1 MRLIFRIRLWA
12 FIADVALALASYELA
27 LVVFAWYH
35 DHSLRWFAASFDWG
49 LLLGL
54 AVILGAFIYMGLYK
68 LEIWVS
74 RPLHVVTL
82 FKGVVGALIVT
93 AFFVF
98 AFKAPFIDDSRL
110 TIFTAFALF
119 FLLSA
124 SVRIGLLDR
133 LYRHDVREHR
143 GCTLVIGES
152 ADSGILVSRLKEL
165 RGYSRVAVAEPLD
178 KRRNGHEAEPALV
191 KTIETCEPAPR
202 QVFIDGAS
210 VGYRATIDLL
220 HLASKRGA
228 DVYVTG
234 RLVSPLDTTRL
245 LLRLFEIPVMRV
257 RNDRETHGAGGEYA
271 SERVFDVAA
280 AGVALAVLAPVFAVI
295 AIAIKLDSRGPVF
308 FRQERVGLGGR
319 PFPFLKF
326 RSMKVGE
333 DASAHQDYVCDL
345 IRNGEVACIDESGVE
360 VYKLPDD
367 ERVTRVGRFLRKYSL
382 DELPQFWDV
391 LKGDMS
397 MVGPRP
403 ALDYEVAAYKEWH
416 RLRLKVMPGVSGL
429 WQISGRSRVTFDQM
443 VFQDVMYGYNQS
455 LLTDVSICLR
465 TLPAVLMGRG
475 AV

>member
-1 MRLIFRIRLWA
+1 MKLIFRIRLWA
-12 FIADVALALASYELA
+12 FFIDVALALASYELA

-35 DHSLRWFAASFDWG
+35 VHSLRWFAASFDWG

-82 FKGVVGALIVT
+82 FKGVVVALVIT

-98 AFKAPFIDDSRL
+98 AFKAPFIEDSRL

-124 SVRIGLLDR
+124 SARIGLLDR
-133 LYRHDVREHR
+133 LYRHDVREHP
-143 GCTLVIGES
+143 GSTLVIGAS

-165 RGYSRVAVAEPLD
+165 RGYSRVRVIEPQD
-178 KRRNGHEAEPALV
+178 KRRNGFSAEPALFEA
-191 KTIETCEPAPR
+191 IEAPDPAPR
-202 QVFIDGAS
+202 HVFIDGAT
-210 VGYRATIDLL
+210 VGHKATLDLV
-220 HLASKRGA
+220 HAAYGRGA
-228 DVYVTG
+228 EAYVMG

-245 LLRLFEIPVMRV
+245 LLRLFELPVTRV
-257 RNDRETHGAGGEYA
+257 RRDPQAPK
-271 SERVFDVAA
+271 SEIEAAARRVFDLAF
-280 AGVALAVLAPVFAVI
+280 AGGALVLLAPVFA
-295 AIAIKLDSRGPVF
+295 AIAVAVKLDSRGPVF
-308 FRQERVGLGGR
+308 FRQERVGLRGYT
-319 PFPFLKF
+319 FEFLKF
-326 RSMKVGE
+326 RSMQAGS
-333 DASAHQDYVCDL
+333 DASAHRDYVCEL
-345 IRNGEVACIDESGVE
+345 IETGEVACLDENGVE

-382 DELPQFWDV
+382 DELPQFWNV
-391 LKGDMS
+391 LRGDMS

-403 ALDYEVAAYKEWH
+403 ALDYEVAVYKEWH
-416 RLRLKVMPGVSGL
+416 RLRLQVTPGISGL
-429 WQISGRSRVTFDQM
+429 WQISGRSRVSFDEM
-443 VFQDVMYGYNQS
+443 VFQDVIYGYNQS

-465 TLPAVLMGRG
+465 TIPAVLMGRG

>member
-1 MRLIFRIRLWA
+1 MKLIFRIRLYA
-12 FIADVALALASYELA
+12 LLADVALALVSYELA

-35 DHSLRWFAASFDWG
+35 DHTLRWFATSVDWG
-49 LLLGL
+49 MLLGL
-54 AVILGAFIYMGLYK
+54 AVILGTFLYIGLYK

-82 FKGVVGALIVT
+82 FKGVVVALVIT

-98 AFKAPFIDDSRL
+98 TFKAPFVDDSRL

-119 FLLSA
+119 FLLSGC
-124 SVRIGLLDR
+124 VRIGLLDR
-133 LYRHDVREHR
+133 LYKYDVREHPGR
-143 GCTLVIGES
+143 TLVIGES

-165 RGYSRVAVAEPLD
+165 RGYSRTTVVEPQD
-178 KRRNGHEAEPALV
+178 KRRNGFDAEPALIEA
-191 KTIETCEPAPR
+191 IETLEPAPR

-210 VGYRATIDLL
+210 VGYKATIDLV
-220 HLASKRGA
+220 HAACRRGSEA
-228 DVYVTG
+228 YVMG

-245 LLRLFEIPVMRV
+245 LLRLFELPVMRV
-257 RNDRETHGAGGEYA
+257 RRDPEARKSV
-271 SERVFDVAA
+271 SEAAARRVFDVAA
-280 AGVALAVLAPVFAVI
+280 AAGALVLLAPVFAAI
-295 AIAIKLDSRGPVF
+295 AIAIKLDSHGSVL
-308 FRQERVGLGGR
+308 FRQERVGLRGR
-319 PFPFLKF
+319 PFQFLKF
-326 RSMKVGE
+326 RSMQAGN
-333 DASAHQDYVCDL
+333 DASAHRGYVCEL
-345 IRNGEVACIDESGVE
+345 IENGEMACLDENGVE

-382 DELPQFWDV
+382 DELPQFWNV
-391 LKGDMS
+391 LRGDMS

-403 ALDYEVAAYKEWH
+403 ALEYEVAAYKEWH
-416 RLRLKVMPGVSGL
+416 RLRLQVTPGVSGL
-429 WQISGRSRVTFDQM
+429 WQISGRSRVGFDEM